1 MKRKI
6 VLYGTVIIL
15 AIISG
20 IYNYKT
26 TSDFFEVS
34 LNEILILLMTFFLGT
49 YFVEKNSKEE
59 KTKEKYEKLL
69 DKFENALMDKNMIDS
84 MIKNKKTCDILL
96 RFKKLNNILDIL
108 KSKSE
113 ELVLK
118 EEIEVLEKDYKEYN
132 DKLSTHITSP
142 SKIDFDDLE
151 RLKINIENKC
161 DEIRL
166 KLF

>member
-15 AIISG
+15 AIILG

-84 MIKNKKTCDILL
+84 MIKNEKTCDILL